1 MNFNFDKHHRLM
13 PKPDKYCPFGRA
25 VRKKLEE
32 LNYTPYSFAKDY
44 GISPTYLSHLMLGDS
59 PRSPQIPKI
68 AKALGIKLEEL
79 EETENA

>member
-1 MNFNFDKHHRLM
+1 MRA
-13 PKPDKYCPFGRA
+13 PDKYCPFGRA
-25 VRKKLEE
+25 VSKKLDE
-32 LNYTPYSFAKDY
+32 LNYTPYSFSKAY

-68 AKALGIKLEEL
+68 MKMLGINPEDL